1 MSIKGRGGCRP
12 VLLRFFAS
20 VHENWVDVHWIVR
33 PIRKERKRS
42 HSAEISIHCHT
53 VAFTAVFLTEF
64 RNDSNRRKRSRLD
77 TQRSTAAVCASPTTT
92 MKNIFVTGGAG
103 FIGSHTA
110 LCLLENGYKLT
121 IVDNLDNSFQLAVD
135 RVVELAGDKGANLT
149 FVKADLRSFDDM
161 VRKGSRARPSH
172 PLFLSPAHA
181 PLTRSPAR
189 PPALPAP
196 G

>member
-1 MSIKGRGGCRP
+1 
-12 VLLRFFAS
+12 
-20 VHENWVDVHWIVR
+20 
-33 PIRKERKRS
+33 
-42 HSAEISIHCHT
+42 
-53 VAFTAVFLTEF
+53 
-64 RNDSNRRKRSRLD
+64 
-77 TQRSTAAVCASPTTT
+77 

-149 FVKADLRSFDDM
+149 YVKADLRSFDDM
-161 VRKGSRARPSH
+161 VRKGSRARPAHPRTLSSSH
-172 PLFLSPAHA
+172 
-181 PLTRSPAR
+181 

>member
-1 MSIKGRGGCRP
+1 
-12 VLLRFFAS
+12 
-20 VHENWVDVHWIVR
+20 
-33 PIRKERKRS
+33 
-42 HSAEISIHCHT
+42 
-53 VAFTAVFLTEF
+53 
-64 RNDSNRRKRSRLD
+64 
-77 TQRSTAAVCASPTTT
+77 

-149 FVKADLRSFDDM
+149 YVKADLRSFDDM
-161 VRKGSRARPSH
+161 VRKGSRARPSRPFTRAPAH
-172 PLFLSPAHA
+172 PRTPHSPAH
-181 PLTRSPAR
+181 